1 VDAGIHD
8 IIRFSLFVA
17 FVVYFIRLSQRK
29 VIRIPKSLSLQ
40 LILFYGISV
49 VFILLIVVFFG
60 KKLSYFFSVL
70 PFVFAILLMAIFSAD
85 KLLWLVVLFTPLSL
99 PLTYFFPGISVNL
112 YLPTEPFL
120 FGILLLYILKLSTGY
135 RPEKAFLKHPVT
147 IATGI
152 YLLWI
157 LITSITSTMPLV
169 SIKFW
174 TVKIWF
180 IVGFYLM
187 GIQLFENRINYPR
200 MVWLYTGSLILVIG
214 YTTARHLGYGLF
226 DKQAAHFVMNPFYND
241 HTSYG
246 AVIAMFIPFLII
258 FSFSSFYKSA
268 YRWLARAFLLILFI
282 AFFLSYARATWLS
295 LIAAFAFWI
304 IIKLRIRFRTM
315 AITAISVLA
324 LILMFQKQLVMY
336 LERNNEESSANL
348 IEHFSSISNISSDA
362 SNLERI
368 NRWSCAIRMFGER
381 PVFGFGPGTYM
392 FRYAPYQLTRERTII
407 STNAGD
413 LGNAHSEYL
422 GPLAESGLFGML
434 SFLALVISVIY
445 TAFRT
450 YTKLEDPGLKACLI
464 GAILGLITYYSHGL
478 LNNFLDT
485 DKASVP
491 FWGFTA
497 MIVSI
502 DLLSRKMAELK
513 KTE

>member
-1 VDAGIHD
+1 
-8 IIRFSLFVA
+8 
-17 FVVYFIRLSQRK
+17 
-29 VIRIPKSLSLQ
+29 VIRIPKSLSLR

-49 VFILLIVVFFG
+49 AFILLIVWFFG
-60 KKLSYFFSVL
+60 KKESYLFSAM
-70 PFVFAILLMAIFSAD
+70 PFLFAIVLMAIFSAD

-99 PLTYFFPGISVNL
+99 PLTYFFPGLSLNL
-112 YLPTEPFL
+112 FLPTEPLL
-120 FGILLLYILKLSTGY
+120 FGILLLYILKLSSGY
-135 RPEKAFLKHPVT
+135 RPGKAFLNHPVT

-157 LITSITSTMPLV
+157 LITSLTSTMPLV
-169 SIKFW
+169 SIKFLI
-174 TVKIWF
+174 VKIWF
-180 IVGFYLM
+180 IVGFYMM

-200 MVWLYTGSLILVIG
+200 LVWFYSGSLILVIG

-246 AVIAMFIPFLII
+246 AVIAMFIPFLAI
-258 FSFSSFYKSA
+258 FSFSSFYNPMA
-268 YRWLARAFLLILFI
+268 RWVARIFLLILVMG
-282 AFFLSYARATWLS
+282 FFLSYARAAWIS
-295 LIAAFAFWI
+295 LMAAFGVWI

-315 AITAISVLA
+315 AIFTVSVLA
-324 LILMFQKQLVMY
+324 LVLVFQKQLVMY

-368 NRWSCAIRMFGER
+368 NRWSCAIRMFEER

-422 GPLAESGLFGML
+422 GPLAESGLLGML
-434 SFLALVISVIY
+434 TFLALVLTVIY

-450 YTKLEDPGLKACLI
+450 YSKLEDPRLKACLV
-464 GAILGLITYYSHGL
+464 GAILGLITYYIHGFM
-478 LNNFLDT
+478 NNFLDT

-497 MIVSI
+497 MIVSL
-502 DLLSRKMAELK
+502 DLLSRKMAQLK
-513 KTE
+513 KTD

>member
-1 VDAGIHD
+1 
-8 IIRFSLFVA
+8 
-17 FVVYFIRLSQRK
+17 
-29 VIRIPKSLSLQ
+29 VIRVPKSQSLQ

-49 VFILLIVVFFG
+49 VFILLIVGFFG
-60 KKLSYFFSVL
+60 KKESYLFSAV
-70 PFVFAILLMAIFSAD
+70 PFIFTIVLMAIFSVD

-99 PLTYFFPGISVNL
+99 PLTYFFPGLSVNL
-112 YLPTEPFL
+112 FLPTEPLL
-120 FGILLLYILKLSTGY
+120 FGVLLLWILKLSTGY
-135 RPEKAFLKHPVT
+135 RPEKELIRHPVT

-157 LITSITSTMPLV
+157 LITSLTSTMPLV

-174 TVKIWF
+174 IVKIWF
-180 IVGFYLM
+180 IVGFYFM
-187 GIQLFENRINYPR
+187 GIRLFENRDNYPR
-200 MVWLYTGSLILVIG
+200 LVWLYAGSLILVIG

-246 AVIAMFIPFLII
+246 AVIAMFIPFLAIL
-258 FSFSSFYKSA
+258 SFSSYYKKPLH
-268 YRWLARAFLLILFI
+268 RWLARSFLLILMI
-282 AFFLSYARATWLS
+282 GFFLSYARAAWLS
-295 LIAAFAFWI
+295 LLVAIGVWI
-304 IIKLRIRFRTM
+304 IIKLRIRFRTL
-315 AITAISVLA
+315 AITFISILAVVLV
-324 LILMFQKQLVMY
+324 FQKQLVMY
-336 LERNNEESSANL
+336 LERNTEESSANL

-368 NRWSCAIRMFGER
+368 NRWSCAIRMFQER

-392 FRYAPYQLTRERTII
+392 FSYAPYQLTRERTII

-422 GPLAESGLFGML
+422 GPLAESGLLGML
-434 SFLALVISVIY
+434 TFLALVICVIY
-445 TAFRT
+445 TAFKT
-450 YTKLEDPGLKACLI
+450 YPKLKDPHLKASLA
-464 GAILGLITYYSHGL
+464 GAILGLVTYYCHGFM
-478 LNNFLDT
+478 NNFLDT

-497 MIVSI
+497 MIVSL
-502 DLLSRKMAELK
+502 DLYSRKMAAE

>member
-1 VDAGIHD
+1 MDAGFHD
-8 IIRFSLFVA
+8 IVCFSV
-17 FVVYFIRLSQRK
+17 FVVAIVYSNRLSQRK
-29 VIRIPKSLSLQ
+29 VIRIPKSQTLR

-49 VFILLIVVFFG
+49 VFILLIVRFFG
-60 KKLSYFFSVL
+60 KKESYLFSVL
-70 PFVFAILLMAIFSAD
+70 PLVFAIVLMAIFSAD
-85 KLLWLVVLFTPLSL
+85 KLLWLVVLCTPLSL
-99 PLTYFFPGISVNL
+99 PLTYFFPGLSVNL
-112 YLPTEPFL
+112 FLPTEPLL
-120 FGILLLYILKLSTGY
+120 FGILLLYILKLSSGY

-147 IATGI
+147 IAAGI

-169 SIKFW
+169 SIKFLI
-174 TVKIWF
+174 VKLWF
-180 IVGFYLM
+180 IVGFYMM

-200 MVWLYTGSLILVIG
+200 LVWLYSGSLILVIG

-246 AVIAMFIPFLII
+246 AVVAMFIPFLAI
-258 FSFSSFYKSA
+258 FSFSSFYKPV
-268 YRWLARAFLLILFI
+268 YRWLARAFLFVLFM
-282 AFFLSYARATWLS
+282 AFFLSYARAAWIS
-295 LIAAFAFWI
+295 LMAAFAVWV

-315 AITAISVLA
+315 AITAISALA
-324 LILMFQKQLVMY
+324 LILVFQKQLVMY

-368 NRWSCAIRMFGER
+368 NRWSCAIRMFGEH

-392 FRYAPYQLTRERTII
+392 FSYAPYQLTKERTII

-434 SFLALVISVIY
+434 SFLVLVISVIY
-445 TAFRT
+445 TAFKT
-450 YTKLEDPGLKACLI
+450 YPKLEDPRLKACLI
-464 GAILGLITYYSHGL
+464 GAILGLITYYIHGFM
-478 LNNFLDT
+478 NNFLDT

-497 MIVSI
+497 MIVSL
-502 DLLSRKMAELK
+502 DLLSGKMAEK
-513 KTE
+513 KKE